1 MAYVPRTS
9 TTSPTAMQGNPWWYS
24 TGNKYYPG
32 FPLPNCTCY
41 CYGRVGEFM
50 GAFDTRVPSG
60 DGGQWYPNAVAAGE
74 LQVGQVPQLGAIAC
88 YYDTTGQFRGHVSIV
103 EEVDENWR
111 IRTSNSGYP
120 DVYFW
125 YSNWLSYEDGY
136 LESWMTQGGRHY
148 AFQGFIY
155 PYDTPPEP
163 GPPVGKRKH
172 LPIWML
178 LRYGY

>member
-1 MAYVPRTS
+1 
-9 TTSPTAMQGNPWWYS
+9 
-24 TGNKYYPG
+24 
-32 FPLPNCTCY
+32 
-41 CYGRVGEFM
+41 M

-74 LQVGQVPQLGAIAC
+74 LQVGQIPQLGAIAC

-111 IRTSNSGYP
+111 IRTSNSGFP

-125 YSNWLSYEDGY
+125 YSDWLSYEDGY